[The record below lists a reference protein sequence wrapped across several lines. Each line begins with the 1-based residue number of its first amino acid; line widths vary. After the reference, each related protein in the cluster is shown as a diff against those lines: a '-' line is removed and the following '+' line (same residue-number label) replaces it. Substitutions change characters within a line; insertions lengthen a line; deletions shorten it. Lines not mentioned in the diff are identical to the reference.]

1 MANDKDYSDSF
12 SEFIRSL
19 GRRNGS
25 SFSKEALD
33 AISVAAL
40 KERLGEVS
48 TQKDLLEALK
58 DLKNAIS
65 NYSTTLNY
73 SSRNLTKP
81 QQDEIQDKIK
91 AITQIG
97 EGVTRFR
104 QAGESGKLAAKLG
117 VSQEELAE
125 TLGVSITK
133 LEEFNKTL
141 DTRVGE
147 ELETF
152 AQAVRT
158 STRSLTQATRGIRK
172 LEDVI
177 TLEEAQKA
185 TFLQRNLKESPG
197 AVSELLVNR
206 QYLDPGKMREAFG
219 DSFIE

>member
-19 GRRNGS
+19 GRRGS

-33 AISVAAL
+33 ALSVTAL
-40 KERLGEVS
+40 KERLGEAS
-48 TQKDLLEALK
+48 TQKDLLEALR
-58 DLKNAIS
+58 DLRNTIN

-73 SSRNLTKP
+73 SSRNLTKT
-81 QQDEIQDKIK
+81 QQDEIQSTIK
-91 AITQIG
+91 NIGQIG
-97 EGVTRFR
+97 EGLTRFR
-104 QAGESGKLAAKLG
+104 YAGESDKLAAKLG

-125 TLGVSITK
+125 ALGVTATK
-133 LEEFNKTL
+133 LDAFNKNL

-152 AQAVRT
+152 AQAVRAAR
-158 STRSLTQATRGIRK
+158 RSLTQATRGIRK

-206 QYLDPGKMREAFG
+206 QYLDPGKMRE
-219 DSFIE
+219 